1 MHELSLVYARINML
15 IYLCCEA
22 LLQIES
28 LQSEYLIQVQWL
40 NNQSKKFFVK
50 ENLYLIVE
58 YYSFTPLHIF
68 LLLQ

>member
-15 IYLCCEA
+15 KYLCCEA
-22 LLQIES
+22 LLQIEG

-58 YYSFTPLHIF
+58 YYSFTPLHLS